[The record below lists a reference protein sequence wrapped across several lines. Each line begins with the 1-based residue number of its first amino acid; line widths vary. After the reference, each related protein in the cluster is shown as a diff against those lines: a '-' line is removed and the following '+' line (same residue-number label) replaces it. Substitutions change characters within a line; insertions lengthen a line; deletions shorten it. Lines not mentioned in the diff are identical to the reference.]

1 MRHRVRGRILGR
13 TSSHRKAMFR
23 NMAVSLITSLRAEPG
38 AVGSPAIPGRI
49 TTTVAKAKE
58 LRPFLEKLITLGRKS
73 LPLQRQADELASSA
87 EKNTP
92 EWRAWRESAGW
103 NEWNQAQAPVL
114 AMRRRAFA
122 ALRDNTAVDILFTDL
137 AERFE
142 DRPGG
147 YTRILKL
154 ANRRLGDGGF
164 QAIIEFVG
172 NTEMDRPSRTRTAPV
187 VSHDDDDD
195 VEAVASESTATAVAT
210 EEAPEDVVES
220 EAVASDAEAAPA
232 DDSAEPEEEKPNQA

>member
-1 MRHRVRGRILGR
+1 
-13 TSSHRKAMFR
+13 MFR
-23 NMAVSLITSLRAEPG
+23 NMAVSLITSVRIEPG
-38 AVGSPAIPGRI
+38 TPGAPAIPGRI

-58 LRPFLEKLITLGRKS
+58 LRPFLEKLITLARKS
-73 LPLQRQADELASSA
+73 LPLQRKADELASSA
-87 EKNTP
+87 EKNST
-92 EWRAWRESAGW
+92 EWRAWRESENW

-122 ALRDNTAVDILFTDL
+122 ALRDNTAVDILFTEL

-172 NTEMDRPSRTRTAPV
+172 ETERDRPSRARTAPV
-187 VSHDDDDD
+187 VVSEDNET
-195 VEAVASESTATAVAT
+195 EALPSESTATAVAT
-210 EEAPEDVVES
+210 AEDPEETSEPE
-220 EAVASDAEAAPA
+220 VASA
-232 DDSAEPEEEKPNQA
+232 DDSSEPEEDKPTQS